1 MRLIGPLMTATLCVA
16 VATASLAG
24 KPAHSQAMAGRDPG
38 GYRMHVAYYRT
49 PPGRQDEWLALFKK
63 YHKPIMDLEI
73 KEGLVISDTVYAPR
87 YHEGS
92 KSWDFIIITIMP
104 ARGRA
109 PKLHITR
116 AQEINKLFPNVNDY
130 VRGERARW
138 ALTLVCKE
146 NDLVKI
152 DMTRDTPSV
161 YLPLDLSAKK

>member
-1 MRLIGPLMTATLCVA
+1 MRLIRASTATLCAA
-16 VATASLAG
+16 VAMMSLAA
-24 KPAHSQAMAGRDPG
+24 KPAYAQAMAGRDLG
-38 GYRMHVAYYRT
+38 GYRIHVAYYRT

-87 YHEGS
+87 YHEGENA
-92 KSWDFIIITIMP
+92 WDFIIITVMP
-104 ARGRA
+104 PEGQG
-109 PKLHITR
+109 PKPRLTR
-116 AQEINKLFPNVNDY
+116 AQEIGKLFPDIKDY

-146 NDLVKI
+146 NDLVKV

-161 YLPLDLSAKK
+161 YIPLDLPAKK

>member
-1 MRLIGPLMTATLCVA
+1 MRLIGSLMTATLCVA
-16 VATASLAG
+16 VATVSFAG
-24 KPAHSQAMAGRDPG
+24 KPAYSQAMAGRNLG
-38 GYRMHVAYYRT
+38 GFRIHVAYYRT

-87 YHEGS
+87 YHQGE
-92 KSWDFIIITIMP
+92 KSWDFIIITVMP
-104 ARGRA
+104 PRGRT

-116 AQEINKLFPNVNDY
+116 AQEIRKVFPNVNEY

-146 NDLVKI
+146 NDLIKI
-152 DMTRDTPSV
+152 DMTRNTPSV
-161 YLPLDLSAKK
+161 YLPLDLPANK

>member
-1 MRLIGPLMTATLCVA
+1 MRLARPLIATLCIVVA
-16 VATASLAG
+16 MVSFAG
-24 KPAHSQAMAGRDPG
+24 KPAHSQAMAGRDLG
-38 GYRMHVAYYRT
+38 GDRIHVAYYRT

-87 YHEGS
+87 YHEGEN
-92 KSWDFIIITIMP
+92 SWDFIIITVMP
-104 ARGRA
+104 
-109 PKLHITR
+109 PKGKGPKPRLTR
-116 AQEINKLFPNVNDY
+116 AQEIEKLFPDINAY

-152 DMTRDTPSV
+152 DMARDAPSV
-161 YLPLDLSAKK
+161 YSPLDLPAKK